1 MNSFKEFLEILKLPP
16 SILSALMI
24 VSGLILILPDDV
36 IKKLYM
42 YDFRNNYG
50 FAISLIFLISFA
62 MLIVLIIMWGSK
74 KIIEKMKYKK
84 LKEKRIKY
92 LLELDATKTQLI
104 NQFIKEKEHTLSLAT
119 NSGITIELSSYGV
132 ISPAGN
138 TQLVTFGDIFTG
150 DENTMYIN
158 YFLQPWVN
166 KLIKDDEG
174 LKNKFNYKNK

>member
-24 VSGLILILPDDV
+24 VSGLILILPEDI

-50 FAISLIFLISFA
+50 FAISLIFLISFSI
-62 MLIVLIIMWGSK
+62 LLVLIIMWSSK
-74 KIIEKMKYKK
+74 KVIKKIQYKK
-84 LKEKRIKY
+84 LKEKREKY
-92 LLELDATKTQLI
+92 LLELDSTKTNLI
-104 NQFIKEKEHTLSLAT
+104 NKFIREAEHTLSLAT
-119 NSGITIELSSYGV
+119 NSGNTIELTSYGI

-138 TQLVTFGDIFTG
+138 TQLVSFGDIFTD

-158 YFLQPWVN
+158 YFLQPWVI
-166 KLIKDDEG
+166 KLIKENEE
-174 LKNKFNYKNK
+174 LRKKFNYKN

>member
-24 VSGLILILPDDV
+24 VSGLILILPEDV

-62 MLIVLIIMWGSK
+62 ILVVLIIMWGSK
-74 KIIEKMKYKK
+74 KIIGKIKDKK

-92 LLELDATKTQLI
+92 LLELDSTKTSLI
-104 NQFIKEKEHTLSLAT
+104 NQLIKEEDHTLSLAT
-119 NSGITIELSSYGV
+119 NSGNTIELSSYGV
-132 ISPAGN
+132 ISVAGN
-138 TQLVTFGDIFTG
+138 TQLVTWGDIFTG

-158 YFLQPWVN
+158 YFLQPWVI
-166 KLIKDDEG
+166 KLIKEDER
-174 LKNKFNYKNK
+174 LKKKFNYK